1 MILSGRKREWDYP
14 GEYLLGAS
22 KIRGD
27 VVFRIRII
35 ETDLFFDDL
44 LVEGEVEP
52 EHNGR
57 YMEWTDTLDVTYFRV
72 LLNWW

>member
-1 MILSGRKREWDYP
+1 M
-14 GEYLLGAS
+14 
-22 KIRGD
+22 
-27 VVFRIRII
+27 FRIRII